1 MKNLLKKLWSNR
13 PFRTF
18 LQGFIGVFF
27 GSHLLELKD
36 INMLKT
42 LILSAIMAGI
52 SAVMSLNTGEEN
64 EVLVVTDKDMESDKE
79 YPEEI
84 VKEVK

>member
-1 MKNLLKKLWSNR
+1 MKNFFKKIWSNR

-52 SAVMSLNTGEEN
+52 SAVMSLNTGEET

-84 VKEVK
+84 VKEDK

>member
-1 MKNLLKKLWSNR
+1 MKNLFKKLWSNR

-18 LQGFIGVFF
+18 IQGFVGVFF

-52 SAVMSLNTGEEN
+52 SAVMSLNTGEET

-84 VKEVK
+84 VKEDK